1 MLGKYY
7 FLSFLTIR
15 VLPGHSHVV
24 VGFTPTSVISI
35 YHHKYLKI
43 DTIKSCMIKLVS
55 DLLKI
60 MYLLTVL
67 WFHLKL
73 TGDVT

>member
-1 MLGKYY
+1 MLGGYY

-15 VLPGHSHVV
+15 VLHSHVV
-24 VGFTPTSVISI
+24 DGFTPTSVISI
-35 YHHKYLKI
+35 YHHKDLKI

-73 TGDVT
+73 TRVVT